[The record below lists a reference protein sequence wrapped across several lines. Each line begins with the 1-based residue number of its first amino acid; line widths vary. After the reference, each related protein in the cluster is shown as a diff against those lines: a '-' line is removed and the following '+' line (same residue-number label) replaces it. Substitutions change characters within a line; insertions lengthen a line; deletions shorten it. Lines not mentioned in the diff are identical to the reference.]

1 MSENDKTFA
10 PREHIRGDAGDWLDA
25 RNQGL
30 KFSDDKTVLLECV
43 NKGIQS
49 VVIPESVTKIGES
62 AFSDC
67 SSLTSVTIPE
77 GVTEIGER
85 AFYGCSSLT
94 SVTIPEGVTRIGDWA
109 FKGCSSLTSVT
120 IPESVTRIGDK
131 AFYGCSSLTSVD
143 LLCIV
148 DSVGKEAFAG
158 TPCEKE
164 LREKYSRLFS
174 FLGDLFT

>member
-49 VVIPESVTKIGES
+49 VVIPE
-62 AFSDC
+62 
-67 SSLTSVTIPE
+67 
-77 GVTEIGER
+77 GVTEIGDN
-85 AFYGCSSLT
+85 AFEDCSSLT